1 LTLAHGGPKLH
12 TMAGK
17 DSKKSEKFK
26 MTFPAKI
33 VGEPIMTKLSH
44 DFGVSYNMIR
54 GRITDKG
61 AWLDVELLGLKKNIE
76 RALAFLAERGVTIA
90 PLEG

>member
-1 LTLAHGGPKLH
+1 
-12 TMAGK
+12 MAK
-17 DSKKSEKFK
+17 ESRKSEKFK

-61 AWLDVELLGLKKNIE
+61 AWLDVELLGANKNND
-76 RALAFLAERGVTIA
+76 RALEFLKQRGVTIA
-90 PLEG
+90 PLEA

>member
-1 LTLAHGGPKLH
+1 MTA
-12 TMAGK
+12 K
-17 DSKKSEKFK
+17 DSRKSERFK

-61 AWLDVELLGLKKNIE
+61 AWLDVELLGANRPI
-76 RALAFLAERGVTIA
+76 
-90 PLEG
+90 PL

>member
-1 LTLAHGGPKLH
+1 
-12 TMAGK
+12 MAAK
-17 DSKKSEKFK
+17 ESKKSERFK

-33 VGEPIMTKLSH
+33 VGEPIMTKLSN

-61 AWLDVELLGLKKNIE
+61 AWLDVELIGLKKNIE
-76 RALAFLAERGVTIA
+76 RALGFLAERGVTIA
-90 PLEG
+90 PLEA

>member
-1 LTLAHGGPKLH
+1 
-12 TMAGK
+12 
-17 DSKKSEKFK
+17 

-61 AWLDVELLGLKKNIE
+61 AWLDVELLGPAKNIE
-76 RALAFLAERGVTIA
+76 RALVFLKERGVTISPVDA
-90 PLEG
+90 

>member
-1 LTLAHGGPKLH
+1 MTPKE
-12 TMAGK
+12 
-17 DSKKSEKFK
+17 SRKSEKFK

-61 AWLDVELLGLKKNIE
+61 AWLDVELLGGKKNIE
-76 RALAFLAERGVTIA
+76 KALEFLKERGVVIA
-90 PLEG
+90 PLEA

>member
-1 LTLAHGGPKLH
+1 MTPKE
-12 TMAGK
+12 
-17 DSKKSEKFK
+17 SKKSERYK

-61 AWLDVELLGLKKNIE
+61 AWLDVELLGARKNIE
-76 RALAFLAERGVTIA
+76 RARVFLGERGVSVS
-90 PLEG
+90 PLEA

>member
-1 LTLAHGGPKLH
+1 MTPKE
-12 TMAGK
+12 
-17 DSKKSEKFK
+17 SRKSEKFK

-44 DFGVSYNMIR
+44 DFGISYNMIR

-61 AWLDVELLGLKKNIE
+61 AWLDVELLGAAKNIE
-76 RALAFLAERGVTIA
+76 RALSFLKERGVTIS
-90 PLEG
+90 PLDT

>member
-1 LTLAHGGPKLH
+1 
-12 TMAGK
+12 MAAK
-17 DSKKSEKFK
+17 DAKKSSRFK

-61 AWLDVELLGLKKNIE
+61 AWLEVELIGAGKNIE
-76 RALAFLAERGVTIA
+76 RALKFLEERGVTIS
-90 PLEG
+90 PLA

>member
-1 LTLAHGGPKLH
+1 
-12 TMAGK
+12 MAAK
-17 DSKKSEKFK
+17 ESRKSERFK

-61 AWLDVELLGLKKNIE
+61 AWLDVELLGAKKNID
-76 RALAFLAERGVTIA
+76 RALEFLKERGVTVA

>member
-1 LTLAHGGPKLH
+1 MTPKE
-12 TMAGK
+12 
-17 DSKKSEKFK
+17 SKKTERYK

-61 AWLDVELLGLKKNIE
+61 AWLEVELIGAGKNIE
-76 RALAFLAERGVTIA
+76 RALKFLEERGVA
-90 PLEG
+90 VSPLE

>member
-1 LTLAHGGPKLH
+1 MSAKE
-12 TMAGK
+12 A
-17 DSKKSEKFK
+17 KKSERFK

-61 AWLDVELLGLKKNIE
+61 AWLDVELLGAKKNIE
-76 RALAFLAERGVTIA
+76 KALEFLSERGVTVA

>member
-1 LTLAHGGPKLH
+1 
-12 TMAGK
+12 MA
-17 DSKKSEKFK
+17 SKESKRSEKFK
-26 MTFPAKI
+26 LTFPAKI

-61 AWLDVELLGLKKNIE
+61 AWLDVELLGAKKNIE
-76 RALAFLAERGVTIA
+76 RALDVLKERGVTIA
-90 PLEG
+90 PLES

>member
-1 LTLAHGGPKLH
+1 
-12 TMAGK
+12 MA
-17 DSKKSEKFK
+17 SKETKRSQKYK

-61 AWLDVELLGLKKNIE
+61 AWLDVELLGSNKSIE
-76 RALAFLAERGVTIA
+76 RALEFLAERGVSVA
-90 PLEG
+90 PLQD

>member
-1 LTLAHGGPKLH
+1 MTPKE
-12 TMAGK
+12 
-17 DSKKSEKFK
+17 SRKSEKFK

-61 AWLDVELLGLKKNIE
+61 AWLDVELLGAAKNIE
-76 RALAFLAERGVTIA
+76 RALAFLKERGVTIS
-90 PLEG
+90 PLEA

>member
-1 LTLAHGGPKLH
+1 MSAKE
-12 TMAGK
+12 A
-17 DSKKSEKFK
+17 KKSSERFK

-61 AWLDVELLGLKKNIE
+61 AWLDVELLGGKKNIE
-76 RALAFLAERGVTIA
+76 KALEFLAERGVTVS

>member
-1 LTLAHGGPKLH
+1 
-12 TMAGK
+12 MA
-17 DSKKSEKFK
+17 SKESKRSEKFK
-26 MTFPAKI
+26 LTFPAKI

-61 AWLDVELLGLKKNIE
+61 AWLDVELLGAKKNIE
-76 RALAFLAERGVTIA
+76 RARVFLGERGVTVS
-90 PLEG
+90 PLED

>member
-1 LTLAHGGPKLH
+1 
-12 TMAGK
+12 MAAK
-17 DSKKSEKFK
+17 ESKKSERFK

-61 AWLDVELLGLKKNIE
+61 AWLDVELLGAKKNID
-76 RALAFLAERGVTIA
+76 RALDFLKERGVTISA
-90 PLEG
+90 LES